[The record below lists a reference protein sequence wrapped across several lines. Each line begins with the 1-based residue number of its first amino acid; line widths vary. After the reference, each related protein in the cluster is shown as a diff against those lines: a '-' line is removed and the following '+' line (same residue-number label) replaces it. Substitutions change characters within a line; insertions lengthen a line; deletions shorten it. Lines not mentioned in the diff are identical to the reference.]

1 MGRFRQG
8 FLSCNQKQ
16 KIESIRIKGQNI
28 RQTARTVLLD
38 HAYTTSYSSSSYKQP
53 DLSNFI
59 HEEVVDEN
67 NVNIT
72 SDDSWRNGRRVVEL
86 GVLADHLAACKQCG
100 LPLSLQ
106 NCLNITTCGLAAVL
120 KVLCV
125 NQSCRNINAIPT
137 GKQHNRIWDVN
148 TKLAT
153 ASIHTGLGERQVNGF
168 LSTLHIPPVS
178 HRMFDER
185 QKEIGTVL
193 EEIAEKSMKEWTE
206 KEKSMTKE

>member
-1 MGRFRQG
+1 MGRFRHG
-8 FLSCNQKQ
+8 FLSCKQKQ
-16 KIESIRIKGQNI
+16 KIASIRKGQNI

-38 HAYTTSYSSSSYKQP
+38 HAYTTSYPSSSYKQP

-59 HEEVVDEN
+59 NEEVVDEN

-125 NQSCRNINAIPT
+125 NQSCKNINAIPT

-153 ASIHTGLGERQVNGF
+153 GKCNHRIPVADPEFFIDGGPLTDIRGGPLQSCFSISLYKQPNFFPKAASASIQRCL
-168 LSTLHIPPVS
+168 TL
-178 HRMFDER
+178 
-185 QKEIGTVL
+185 
-193 EEIAEKSMKEWTE
+193 
-206 KEKSMTKE
+206 